1 VRDYPNAERKSYLSV
16 EIKFALFTLA
26 RNQPTCTINYS
37 ALAAFLEYTMVVL
50 RCSKC
55 DKEIEVSQPL
65 ENQTIVCP
73 HCGQLLAK
81 GSGVSSKD
89 LEDNSGETLPPPGRK
104 AAVDTQD
111 LPFLKPPQTDD
122 ELGWMGRYRVKK
134 LLGHGG
140 MAMVF
145 WAEDITLQRPVA
157 LKVMKPEQ
165 AGDLAS
171 QRFLRE
177 AQSMAK
183 VRNDHI
189 VTIFEVSQ
197 EGNYPFLAM
206 ELLQGAPLDAWL
218 IKNRPSPS
226 QVVHL
231 GLQIARGLAA
241 AHHAGLI
248 HRDIKPSN
256 IWVEEPGRRV
266 KILDFGLARQAQE
279 NSQLTHTGAV
289 VGTPAYM
296 APEQADG
303 QRVDERC
310 DLFSLGC
317 VLYELATGQQA
328 FTGTTAVAV
337 LKAVAMTEPTPIDKI
352 NSQMSPAF
360 NELVQQLMSKNP
372 ARRPASAAVV
382 VSALEAIAA
391 GQSPPSGMVSQIG
404 GQPAGASRRRLRPI
418 WLIAG
423 LGGIAALLLLG
434 FVFGPLG
441 SLFQGQPAR
450 PTFRGV
456 SNTEIT
462 LGMTAP
468 FSGPNKELGRE
479 MEIGL
484 KTYFEHI
491 NELGGIAGR
500 KIRLVALDDGY
511 EPGRAEA
518 NMKELFETHKVFA
531 VIGNVGTPTAEK
543 TLPYALDKH
552 LIFFGAFTGAP
563 LLRQDPPARFV
574 FNFRASYEE
583 ETAAMV
589 KYLLDIKKVKPDQIA
604 VFAQNDGYG
613 DAGFRGVAREL
624 RKHGRDKDQILRVG
638 YARNKIDVDDAVE
651 KVLKDAN
658 VRAVI
663 MVPTYKPAARF
674 IQKLKDA
681 KRELLFANVSFVGSD
696 PLAEELREAGPQYAE
711 GVMVTQ
717 VVPHPQSQA
726 SAVLKYRELLGK
738 FHPNEKP
745 SFVSLEGYLDA
756 MIFEKALRLAG
767 NNLNTDTL
775 VDALEKINKLD
786 LGIGTTIT
794 YGPSD
799 HQGSHKVWGT
809 VLDKTGR
816 YQALELD

>member
-1 VRDYPNAERKSYLSV
+1 M
-16 EIKFALFTLA
+16 I
-26 RNQPTCTINYS
+26 
-37 ALAAFLEYTMVVL
+37 VL

-65 ENQTIVCP
+65 ENQSVVCP

-81 GSGVSSKD
+81 GSGVRSKD
-89 LEDNSGETLPPPGRK
+89 ADYTTSETMPPPEQRG
-104 AAVDTQD
+104 AVETQSF
-111 LPFLKPPQTDD
+111 PFLKPPQTAD
-122 ELGWMGRYRVKK
+122 ELGWIGRYRVMK

-145 WAEDITLQRPVA
+145 SAEDISLQRPVA

-165 AGDLAS
+165 ARGNLAT
-171 QRFLRE
+171 QRFIRE
-177 AQSMAK
+177 ARAMAQL
-183 VRNDHI
+183 RNDHI

-218 IKNRPSPS
+218 IRNRPSTG
-226 QVVHL
+226 QVL
-231 GLQIARGLAA
+231 QLSLQIARGLAA
-241 AHHAGLI
+241 AHQAGLI

-256 IWVEEPGRRV
+256 IWVEEPHLRV

-317 VLYELATGQQA
+317 VMYELATGEQA
-328 FTGTTAVAV
+328 FTGTTAVSV
-337 LKAVAMTEPTPIDKI
+337 LKSVAMTEPTPI
-352 NSQMSPAF
+352 NHLNPEMPPAF
-360 NELVQQLMSKNP
+360 SELVRQLMCKNP
-372 ARRPASAAVV
+372 AGRPASAAFVV
-382 VSALEAIAA
+382 TALEAIAA
-391 GQSPPSGMVSQIG
+391 GRPSAIRESTG
-404 GQPAGASRRRLRPI
+404 GRPAGSGRGIRPA
-418 WLIAG
+418 WLFAG

-441 SLFQGQPAR
+441 SLFRSQPAR

-456 SNTEIT
+456 TNTEII
-462 LGMTAP
+462 LGMSAP

-479 MEIGL
+479 MEVGL

-491 NELGGIAGR
+491 NEQGGVAGR
-500 KIRLVALDDGY
+500 KIRLIALDDGY
-511 EPGRAEA
+511 EPARAEA
-518 NMKELFETHKVFA
+518 NMKELFEKHQVFA

-543 TLPYALDKH
+543 TLPYALEKH

-574 FNFRASYEE
+574 FNYRASYEE

-589 KYLLDIKKVKPDQIA
+589 KYLLNIKKVKPDQIA

-624 RKHGRDKDQILRVG
+624 RRHGRDQEQILRVG
-638 YARNKIDVDDAVE
+638 YERNKRDVDEAVQ
-651 KVLKDAN
+651 KVLKDSN
-658 VRAVI
+658 IRAVV
-663 MVPTYKPAARF
+663 MVPTYTPAALF
-674 IQKLKDA
+674 IQKIKEDRKDM
-681 KRELLFANVSFVGSD
+681 LFANVSFVGSD
-696 PLAEELREAGPQYAE
+696 PLAEALREAGPQYAE
-711 GVMVTQ
+711 GVIVTQ

-726 SAVLKYRELLGK
+726 SAVLTYRELLGK

-745 SFVSLEGYLDA
+745 SFVSLEGYIDA
-756 MIFEKALRLAG
+756 MIFVRAMIMAG
-767 NNLNTDTL
+767 DDLNTDTL
-775 VDALEKINKLD
+775 IDALEKINRLD
-786 LGIGTTIT
+786 LGIGTSIT

-809 VLDKTGR
+809 VLKNGI
-816 YQALELD
+816 YQPLELD